1 VKVSETPGGGAPVDN
16 DALIA
21 RLRTIEDLPL
31 EERAAAFAKI
41 HDELQAA
48 LEGADA
54 PRSNA

>member
-1 VKVSETPGGGAPVDN
+1 VKVSETHGGGAPVDN

-21 RLRTIEDLPL
+21 RLQTIEDLPL
-31 EERAAAFAKI
+31 EERAAAFVKI